1 MGENK
6 LSPFAYAHSSAIMRA
21 LVAVAQNWRHYIAGG
36 YQFIEKP
43 GEHTEFDKMIKLAE
57 DCGCLN
63 PLYVDTVKEFA
74 GTSLTDFK
82 NALTAIENARL
93 DIVSAAEPQY
103 KYHHFMAAIEVL
115 EDLEPG
121 YIKNRESIMV
131 AAMFKAGTDLGDICQ
146 YTGLKE
152 SFVLQAVAEYA
163 REQEQ
168 KQEQG
173 T

>member
-1 MGENK
+1 MGENT
-6 LSPFAYAHSSAIMRA
+6 LRPFAYAHSSAIMKA

-43 GEHTEFDKMIKLAE
+43 GEHTEFDKMIKLAK
-57 DCGCLN
+57 DIDRIN

-74 GTSLTDFK
+74 GTSLADFK
-82 NALTAIENARL
+82 NALTAIEEAKL

-103 KYHHFMAAIEVL
+103 NYHHFMAAIEVL

-121 YIKNRESIMV
+121 YIKNREGIMV

-152 SFVLQAVAEYA
+152 SFVLQAVADYKE
-163 REQEQ
+163 EQEQ
-168 KQEQG
+168 AEEQG